1 MNDTTH
7 ATAPAPSTAVAPP
20 LGAARPSA
28 AGTPTFLEALRR
40 VRLVRDENGQAMVEM
55 VIVAPFLVYLMV
67 MVMYF
72 FEIHDAQQD
81 HYINI
86 QRGYWNVLTGASAGR
101 TFTASDSGN
110 FGWSGMTA
118 NIQTSGGGAPGILN
132 SLTPS
137 LRTIATGY
145 HPVALL
151 LGDDY
156 GRSFDFG
163 NILPYIVALA
173 GTNSTPLSI
182 ALQGG
187 TQPGQNFSFFGPPYE
202 KAGLPY
208 NNYDSTNPAPFM
220 LTNPFANSLLGMASF
235 FSNRG
240 RAGADDP
247 GILAQQLSINGH
259 FRLVTGD
266 WAADT
271 EQQIRDRAGNISYFG
286 SPHGLA
292 VKVISGLFWLS
303 IPGDLFGLAPAPSIT
318 TTGFMGRFMRD
329 WYNRGRDYAWMPNKI
344 DSSLTATA
352 SNPLS
357 NTKINGQVVDYWK

>member
-1 MNDTTH
+1 MN
-7 ATAPAPSTAVAPP
+7 ATPTPEPAATREPSIPPAAPSRR
-20 LGAARPSA
+20 AAEP
-28 AGTPTFLEALRR
+28 PTFLEALRR
-40 VRLVRDENGQAMVEM
+40 LRIVRDENGQAMVEM

-67 MVMYF
+67 VVMYY

-81 HYINI
+81 HYQHI
-86 QRGYWNVLTGASAGR
+86 QRGYWNVLTGATGGR
-101 TFTASDSGN
+101 TFSASDSGN
-110 FGWSGMTA
+110 FGWSGMSA
-118 NIQTSGGGAPGILN
+118 NVQTSGGGAPGILN
-132 SLTPS
+132 GMTPS
-137 LRTIATGY
+137 LRTIATAY

-156 GRSFDFG
+156 GRSFNTQNF
-163 NILPYIVALA
+163 LPYIVALA
-173 GTNSTPLSI
+173 GTNSTPISI

-187 TQPGQNFSFFGPPYE
+187 TAPGQNFSFFGPPYE

-208 NNYDSTNPAPFM
+208 NNYDTTMPQPFM

-247 GILAQQLSINGH
+247 GILAQQISINGH

-266 WAADT
+266 WAANSQED
-271 EQQIRDRAGNISYFG
+271 IWDRAGNISYFG

-292 VKVISGLFWLS
+292 VKVISGIFWLS

-318 TTGFMGRFMRD
+318 TTGFLGRFMRD

-344 DSSLTATA
+344 DGSMYSTA
-352 SNPLS
+352 SNPLN
-357 NTKINGQVVDYWK
+357 NTRINGQVVDYWK